1 MKRFI
6 ATVLATAFA
15 ASAVYAEEA
24 ITVTK
29 EAASTECASACS
41 SEKGCPIELAMGKLP
56 KLTYK
61 VGKEET
67 CCAVSAGELAKKHDA
82 PMKFVVAEKSFAKK
96 GEAML
101 ALATATE
108 KFVAEFA
115 TPSECKVSGK
125 FTVAGKELCCSVMA
139 GQRAELAKKAMSK
152 VEMAYLVG
160 EKECNCPTQAASLA
174 KSSGKEKMF
183 VVAGEKTACSV
194 TARVKLA
201 QAKYK
206 AAVEALAKADAP
218 AEKTA
223 EVKVEKS

>member
-29 EAASTECASACS
+29 EKAASSECASACA

-67 CCAVSAGELAKKHDA
+67 CCAVSAAELAKKHDA

-101 ALATATE
+101 ALASATE
-108 KFVAEFA
+108 KFVADFA
-115 TPSECKVSGK
+115 TTSECKVSGK

-160 EKECNCPTQAASLA
+160 EKECACPTQAASLA
-174 KSSGKEKMF
+174 KESGKDKLF
-183 VVAGEKTACSV
+183 VVAGEKTGCSV

-218 AEKTA
+218 AEKKA
-223 EVKVEKS
+223 EVEKS